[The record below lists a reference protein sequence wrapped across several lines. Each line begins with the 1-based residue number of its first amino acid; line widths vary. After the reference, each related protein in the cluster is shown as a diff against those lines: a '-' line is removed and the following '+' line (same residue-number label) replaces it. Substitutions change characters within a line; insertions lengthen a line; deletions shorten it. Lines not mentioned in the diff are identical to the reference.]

1 MNENVKVNDGGGLY
15 DSIGLI
21 DSLILDCNN
30 GMKALISGS
39 PLEYAATAVQMVQ
52 KLGTLRDGI
61 KNEKESLEQQI
72 KELRSL
78 LNNEEGV
85 EENAAGSVCDTLD
98 GTMGSGEERIRDAFA
113 PAGGGLEKGTGDDSP

>member
-39 PLEYAATAVQMVQ
+39 PLEYAAVTVGMVQ
-52 KLGTLRDGI
+52 KLGELKRSI
-61 KNEKESLEQQI
+61 KSDMESLEQQI

-85 EENAAGSVCDTLD
+85 EENAAGSVCDALD

-113 PAGGGLEKGTGDDSP
+113 PAGGGLERSAGDDSP